1 MHQCI
6 SGPMH
11 RYRGCFKG
19 LNNLITELGAKL
31 KVAALGG
38 SKTVT
43 NIQLDI
49 YAYRQKRIEN

>member
-6 SGPMH
+6 NGPMH
-11 RYRGCFKG
+11 RDRGFKG

-38 SKTVT
+38 SKNMT
-43 NIQLDI
+43 NIQLD
-49 YAYRQKRIEN
+49 